1 MATSF
6 PFQPQYRNRMWLE
19 LNWINRSF
27 NRYLG
32 IISFKLKCLS
42 IAIWTFFGNFRISK
56 KNSRMSRKNEFFKI
70 ENQIRILQVGSRGPS
85 EEERRSHN

>member
-1 MATSF
+1 MF
-6 PFQPQYRNRMWLE
+6 VDRNLD
-19 LNWINRSF
+19 
-27 NRYLG
+27 
-32 IISFKLKCLS
+32 IIWQFSDFE
-42 IAIWTFFGNFRISK
+42 